1 MLAALAAVLLAVGT
15 TGLEQPV
22 SAHAAVV
29 RPPADAAK
37 TPAARRA
44 AAAAA
49 LDARIRITA
58 WRWALRQRGKP
69 YIWGG
74 TGPVGFDCSG
84 LVYAAYRAAGLT
96 LPRTTYEMLDSWRL
110 VRIPKWKARRG
121 DLAFF
126 GSGHV
131 ELYAWGN
138 WTFGAATTGTLVG
151 FHEMNSFWHPTMY
164 FEVRALPTSAS
175 RRYLCNPDVPVT
187 DVPVVPWRPEQAGAD
202 NQHPDDPAILRQRL
216 AARPRRCP

>member
-1 MLAALAAVLLAVGT
+1 MLAALAAILVVVGT
-15 TGLEQPV
+15 AGLSQPV
-22 SAHAAVV
+22 PARASSI
-29 RPPADAAK
+29 RPPSQ
-37 TPAARRA
+37 AARSPA

-49 LDARIRITA
+49 RAARVRIRA

-74 TGPVGFDCSG
+74 IGPFGFDCSG
-84 LVYAAYRAAGLT
+84 LVYAAYRAAGVT

-110 VRIPKWKARRG
+110 VRIPKWKAQRG

-131 ELYAWGN
+131 ELYAGGN

-164 FEVRALPTSAS
+164 FEVR
-175 RRYLCNPDVPVT
+175 V
-187 DVPVVPWRPEQAGAD
+187 
-202 NQHPDDPAILRQRL
+202 
-216 AARPRRCP
+216 

>member
-1 MLAALAAVLLAVGT
+1 MSEGIRRRATHLVINSRGVMLAALAAVLLTFGT
-15 TGLEQPV
+15 TGLVQPV
-22 SAHAAVV
+22 PAHAAAAGPAASAAN
-29 RPPADAAK
+29 RPAESAAK
-37 TPAARRA
+37 RSA

-49 LDARIRITA
+49 RATRIRLRA
-58 WRWALRQRGKP
+58 WQWALRQRGKP

-96 LPRTTYEMLDSWRL
+96 LPRTTYEMLASWRL
-110 VRIPKWKARRG
+110 IRIPKWQARRG

-138 WTFGAATTGTLVG
+138 WTFGAATTGTVVG

-164 FEVRALPTSAS
+164 FEIRA
-175 RRYLCNPDVPVT
+175 
-187 DVPVVPWRPEQAGAD
+187 
-202 NQHPDDPAILRQRL
+202 
-216 AARPRRCP
+216 

>member
-1 MLAALAAVLLAVGT
+1 MLAALAAVLLAIGT

-22 SAHAAVV
+22 VAHAAAT
-29 RPPADAAK
+29 RLAA
-37 TPAARRA
+37 PAARKSPAKRSAASA
-44 AAAAA
+44 AARA
-49 LDARIRITA
+49 ARIRLSA

-84 LVYAAYRAAGLT
+84 LVYAAYRAAGVA
-96 LPRTTYEMLDSWRL
+96 LPRTTYEMLGSWRL

-164 FEVRALPTSAS
+164 FEVRP
-175 RRYLCNPDVPVT
+175 
-187 DVPVVPWRPEQAGAD
+187 
-202 NQHPDDPAILRQRL
+202 
-216 AARPRRCP
+216 